1 MTTIKAG
8 LMAVCLLMFVVVIC
22 VLLFCGVVCAD
33 VKHPYITTDKSDYK
47 CGEIVVITYDFGN
60 SLVEKETILRISI
73 YQDPEF
79 ILHVVTWDA
88 GSVNGM
94 QYWKTT
100 GLWDGTYYIVAKY
113 HRPVGLLYNEEV
125 VAVSKFTLASGAKQQ
140 QSLLSMIEQVRMD
153 GLNNHL
159 ELTPAVYAVQKAGVT
174 AWFASVC

>member
-1 MTTIKAG
+1 MTTIKVG
-8 LMAVCLLMFVVVIC
+8 VVAVCLL
-22 VLLFCGVVCAD
+22 LFCGMGSAVDMKQPTVA
-33 VKHPYITTDKSDYK
+33 TDKSEYT
-47 CGEIVVITYDFGN
+47 CGEVVTITYNFQHAP
-60 SLVEKETILRISI
+60 EKGVTPRISI
-73 YQDPEF
+73 YQDPELIF
-79 ILHVVTWDA
+79 HVVTWDA

-159 ELTPAVYAVQKAGVT
+159 ELTPAVYAVQKAEVT